1 MEFSETSQI
10 IFQLFLATL
19 LGGLIGLERETKKKE
34 AGLQTYSLVALGACL
49 FTITSLLLA
58 KSGVIDDPS
67 PIILAIAI
75 GMGFIGAGA
84 IFRGENQIKGLTTAA
99 GLWVTAAIGL
109 AVGARFYLLAVCAAF
124 LALIIFVGFGLLEE
138 KIFVR
143 KKENGDKE

>member
-49 FTITSLLLA
+49 FTIISLLLD
-58 KSGVIDDPS
+58 KSGIIDS
-67 PIILAIAI
+67 SSIILAIAV

-84 IFRGENQIKGLTTAA
+84 IFRGENKIKGLTTAA
-99 GLWVTAAIGL
+99 GLWVTAAMGL
-109 AVGARFYLLAVCAAF
+109 AVGAQFYLLATCATF
-124 LALIIFVGFGLLEE
+124 LVLIIFAGFGLLEE

-143 KKENGDKE
+143 KENGNKE

>member
-19 LGGLIGLERETKKKE
+19 LGSLIGLEREAKRKE

-49 FTITSLLLA
+49 FTIISLLLV
-58 KSGVIDDPS
+58 KSGVIDSS

-84 IFRGENQIKGLTTAA
+84 IFRGENQTKGLTTAA

-109 AVGARFYLLAVCAAF
+109 AVGAQFYLLAILGTF
-124 LALIIFVGFGLLEE
+124 FTILIFAGLGLLEE

-143 KKENGDKE
+143 KKENGGKE